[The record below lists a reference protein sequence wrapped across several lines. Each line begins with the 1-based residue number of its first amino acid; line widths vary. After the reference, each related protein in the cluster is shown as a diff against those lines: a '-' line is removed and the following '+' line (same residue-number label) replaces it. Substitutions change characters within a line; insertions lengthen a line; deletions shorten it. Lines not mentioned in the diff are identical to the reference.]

1 MAVVDLAARR
11 RGPRTCS
18 PGGSLAQPKT
28 VSNEPAPHGNRAN
41 LGIYGTAEASS
52 RRSRIALCYIPR
64 SVIAFS
70 SVSKQ
75 CGGQILFIDASFQ
88 INAGEKVGLVGPN
101 GAGKTTV
108 FRMIAGEDQPDDG
121 AVERPRKLSFG
132 YFRQDVG
139 DLAGRTILAETC
151 AGAGEV
157 AVLADE
163 LAHLAIRLEAAGEDL
178 DDVVARFGE
187 VQARYQDLGGYEL
200 EARALTILHGLGFAD
215 AVTGNDVGTLSGGWK
230 MRVALAQILLARP
243 DLLLLDEPTNYLD
256 LESILWLEG
265 FLRDY
270 AGTVVMTCHDREI
283 MNRVVTKIVEI
294 DGGDLRTYTGNY
306 DFYERMREIE
316 TKRREA
322 EYARQQARLAK
333 ESRFIERFK
342 THVAKASQ
350 VQSRIKKLEK
360 VEMVA
365 EPRRIVDKQFEFRT
379 PPRSGDD
386 VIKLESIAK
395 SYGARVV
402 HAGLTMTV
410 RRNERWAVMG
420 ENGAG
425 KSTLL
430 KMIAGALSPDN
441 GSATIGASV
450 SMGYY
455 AQHVMDRL
463 TGDRTVL
470 EELQDHA
477 PNANQGT
484 LRGLAGAFGFQD
496 DDVFKPIRVL
506 SGGERARLALAK
518 LLYDAPNLLVLD
530 EPTNHLDIATKRALV
545 RALADHEGTLVF
557 VSHDRQFLR
566 ALANRVLELSSAGP
580 RIYGGS
586 YDEYVASTGREAP
599 GMRAN

>member
-1 MAVVDLAARR
+1 M
-11 RGPRTCS
+11 
-18 PGGSLAQPKT
+18 
-28 VSNEPAPHGNRAN
+28 
-41 LGIYGTAEASS
+41 
-52 RRSRIALCYIPR
+52 
-64 SVIAFS
+64 IAFS

-75 CGGQILFIDASFQ
+75 YGGQLLFVDASFQ
-88 INAGEKVGLVGPN
+88 INPGDKVGVVGPN
-101 GAGKTTV
+101 GAGKSTV
-108 FRMIAGEDQPDDG
+108 FRMIAGEEQPDDG
-121 AVERPRKLSFG
+121 AVERPRKLTLG

-139 DLAGRTILAETC
+139 DLRGRSILAETC

-157 AVLADE
+157 AQLADE
-163 LAHLAIRLEAAGEDL
+163 LARLGARLEAAGDDL
-178 DDVVARFGE
+178 DEVVERFGE

-200 EARALTILHGLGFAD
+200 EARAQAILSGLGFAQERMGD
-215 AVTGNDVGTLSGGWK
+215 DVGTLSGGWK

-294 DGGDLRTYTGNY
+294 DGGDLRTYSGNY

-316 TKRREA
+316 AQRREA

-342 THVAKASQ
+342 THVAKAAQ
-350 VQSRIKKLEK
+350 VQSRLKKLDKLEK
-360 VEMVA
+360 IA
-365 EPRRIVDKQFEFRT
+365 EPRRIVEKSFDFRA
-379 PPRSGDD
+379 PARSGDD
-386 VIKLESIAK
+386 VVKLDGIAK
-395 SYGARVV
+395 AYGARVV
-402 HAGLTMTV
+402 HAGLSMTV
-410 RRNERWAVMG
+410 RRRERWAVMG

-430 KMIAGALSPDN
+430 KLIAGALAPDRGN
-441 GSATIGASV
+441 AALGAAV
-450 SMGYY
+450 SLGYY
-455 AQHVMDRL
+455 AQHVMDGL
-463 TGDRTVL
+463 GGDRTVL
-470 EELQDHA
+470 EELEAHA
-477 PNANQGT
+477 PLANQGT
-484 LRGLAGAFGFQD
+484 LRGLAGMFGFHD
-496 DDVFKPIRVL
+496 DDVFKPVRVL
-506 SGGERARLALAK
+506 SGGERARVALAK

-545 RALADHEGTLVF
+545 RALADYEGTLIF

-566 ALANRVLELSSAGP
+566 ALANRVLELSAAGP

-599 GMRAN
+599 GMRA